1 MTGFIRSPLSCVDAL
16 RRYEYGNCHIPAM
29 RVLHNMNDPCGMV
42 KGIVAAGLRVTRCIA
57 PCRPVRTCAMNASTF
72 AVRSEDRL
80 ARFMRIRRQTL
91 ALCAGLT
98 AEDMMVQSMPDASP
112 GKWHLAHPTWFFEQF
127 VLGHDPAYRSLNAAW
142 HYQFNSY
149 YQSVG
154 PIHARPQRGV
164 LSRPS
169 LDEVRDYR
177 ARVDEAVGELI
188 VSGVDDALAAR
199 IELGLQHEQ
208 QHQELLLTDIKH
220 AFWSQPLRPVYRDAP
235 RTEAAQ
241 TSAPM
246 RFLAGRDGV
255 VEIGYGYREG
265 FAYDNETPRHRTWL
279 SPHALANRLVTNGEY
294 LAFVRDGGYRDASLW
309 LSDGWDT
316 VQREGW
322 QRPLYW
328 QDDLAGEFT
337 LSGVRELDPL
347 APVCHVSYFEADAF
361 ARWAGARLPTEVE
374 WEDAAATQPAEGNFQ
389 ESQYFHPVAAQTGDG
404 IKQMY
409 GDVWEWTASPYV
421 NYPGFKPLPGALG
434 EYNGKFM
441 NGQWVLRGGSC
452 ATPQDHIRASYRNF
466 FPPHARWQFAG
477 IRLGQDR

>member
-1 MTGFIRSPLSCVDAL
+1 MT
-16 RRYEYGNCHIPAM
+16 
-29 RVLHNMNDPCGMV
+29 
-42 KGIVAAGLRVTRCIA
+42 
-57 PCRPVRTCAMNASTF
+57 ASTF
-72 AVRSEDRL
+72 AVRREDRL

-91 ALCAGLT
+91 ALCAGLS
-98 AEDMMVQSMPDASP
+98 AEDLMVQSMPDASP
-112 GKWHLAHPTWFFEQF
+112 GKWHMAHPTWFFELF
-127 VLGHDPAYRSLNAAW
+127 VLGHDPAYRPPNPEW

-154 PIHARPQRGV
+154 PMHARPQRGL

-169 LDEVRDYR
+169 LEEVRDYR

-188 VSGVDDALAAR
+188 ERGIDDELAAR

-208 QHQELLLTDIKH
+208 QHQELLLTDLKH
-220 AFWSQPLRPVYRDAP
+220 AFWSQPLHPVYR
-235 RTEAAQ
+235 EAVAAVAA
-241 TSAPM
+241 SPSVPM
-246 RFLAGRDGV
+246 RFLPGREGA
-255 VEIGYGYREG
+255 VEIGHRGREH

-279 SPHALANRLVTNGEY
+279 SPHALANRLITNSEY
-294 LAFVRDGGYRDASLW
+294 LAFVRDGGYRDPGLW
-309 LSDGWDT
+309 LSDGWAT
-316 VQREGW
+316 VQHEQW

-328 QDDLAGEFT
+328 QEDLATEFT
-337 LSGVRELDPL
+337 LSGLRELDPQ
-347 APVCHVSYFEADAF
+347 APVCHISYFEADAF
-361 ARWAGARLPTEVE
+361 ARWAGARLPTEAE
-374 WEDAAATQPAEGNFQ
+374 WEDAAASLRAIGNFQ
-389 ESQYFHPVAAQTGDG
+389 ESQQFHPRAATGG
-404 IKQMY
+404 EGLQQMY

-421 NYPGFKPLPGALG
+421 SYPGFKPLPGALG